1 MAVTAVERGTEQFM
15 APSSPWCKCVVALIG
30 LAQAGIDIKST
41 WAVETLKWTAVVTGT
56 VAVVRS

>member
-1 MAVTAVERGTEQFM
+1 M